1 MNMGEYKKVK
11 DMTYLDYCDYLQ
23 RKYGISEY
31 DYMTK
36 AFSKNNKCT
45 RTKEGLVVHHID
57 SDKGI
62 MLSTKEYAMKYPF
75 EWQTKEHLV
84 YCDLLEHLL
93 LHVLICIYPSPDKLP
108 ELDVGFGGAV
118 NFMIP
123 ELNDLYSGWKT
134 QQEWRKN
141 VHERIIND
149 KDVYLAI
156 IEKFIVEV
164 FKPQKRN
171 PRCLLASRN
180 DQFGL
185 WDEKNNDDLY
195 FEIFL
200 LLRKHKLV
208 KKR

>member
-1 MNMGEYKKVK
+1 MNMREYKKVK
-11 DMTYLDYCDYLQ
+11 DMAYLEYCNYLQ
-23 RKYGISEY
+23 GKYGISQY

-36 AFSKNNKCT
+36 NFNKIDKCT
-45 RTKEGLVVHHID
+45 RTKEGLVIHHID

-62 MLSTKEYAMKYPF
+62 MLSTKEYAMKCPF
-75 EWQTKEHLV
+75 EWQTKERLV
-84 YCDLLEHLL
+84 YCDLLEHLM

-118 NFMIP
+118 SFMIP

-141 VHERIIND
+141 IHAKVIKD

-180 DQFGL
+180 AQFGL
-185 WDEKNNDDLY
+185 WDEKNNDELY
-195 FEIFL
+195 FDIFL

-208 KKR
+208 KS